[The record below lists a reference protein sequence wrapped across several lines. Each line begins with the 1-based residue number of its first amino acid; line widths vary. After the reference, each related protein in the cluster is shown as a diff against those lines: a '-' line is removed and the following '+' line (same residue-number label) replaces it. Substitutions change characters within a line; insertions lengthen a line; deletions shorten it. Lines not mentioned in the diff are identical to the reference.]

1 MYKELFSAIAII
13 LTFMALL
20 PYLASVVREQIKP
33 HVFSWII
40 WASTTFIVFLAQLA
54 DDAGVGAWPI
64 GISGGITFVIAIIA
78 FIKRGDISISK
89 MDWGF
94 SIVAMSLLPLWY
106 FTDDPLWAVLILTTV
121 DLLGFGPTFRKSYYF
136 PHDEKLGLFA
146 LMAARNLISVLAL
159 ENYSLTTLFFPVA
172 VSIACIVFI
181 IMVSYRR
188 GLNKEALNKKGI

>member
-1 MYKELFSAIAII
+1 M
-13 LTFMALL
+13 
-20 PYLASVVREQIKP
+20 
-33 HVFSWII
+33 
-40 WASTTFIVFLAQLA
+40 
-54 DDAGVGAWPI
+54 
-64 GISGGITFVIAIIA
+64 IA
-78 FIKRGDISISK
+78 FIKRSDASITK

-94 SIVAMSLLPLWY
+94 FIVAMSSLPFWY

-188 GLNKEALNKKGI
+188 GLN